1 MVMSAS
7 HFAFQTDRL
16 SLGELR
22 EPCGRAKVATGDDV
36 ISFSISSHNPI

>member
-16 SLGELR
+16 SLGELCER
-22 EPCGRAKVATGDDV
+22 CGRAKVATGADDDV
-36 ISFSISSHNPI
+36 ISFSIS